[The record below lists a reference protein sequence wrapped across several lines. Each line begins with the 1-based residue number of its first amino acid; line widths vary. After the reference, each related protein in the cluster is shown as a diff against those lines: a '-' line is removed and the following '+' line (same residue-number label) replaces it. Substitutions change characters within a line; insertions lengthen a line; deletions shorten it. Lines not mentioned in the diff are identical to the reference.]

1 VTISEIITHSIAI
14 GSLLLAYL
22 AWRSS
27 QKTAKEQLDLQKTTA
42 RLAEKQLEQIVTT
55 QAIDHSSRAIL
66 RLSIEPHGKNSHCFV
81 LKNVGNATAYNV
93 SYEINPHGSGDNP
106 IIKEDYNVKFPAPSL
121 SPSSQI
127 DVLAAFSFESAR
139 AFDAFI
145 VWEDE
150 NKKLFEENTFV
161 TL

>member
-1 VTISEIITHSIAI
+1 MTFSEIITHSIAN
-14 GSLLLAYL
+14 GSLALAII

-42 RLAEKQLEQIVTT
+42 RLAEKQLEHIITT
-55 QAIDHSSRAIL
+55 QTIDLTSKAIL

-93 SYEINPHGSGDNP
+93 SYKINPHGSGDNP
-106 IIKEDYNVKFPAPSL
+106 IIKEDYNEKFPAPSL
-121 SPSSQI
+121 SPGTQI
-127 DVLAAFSFESAR
+127 AVLAAFSFQSAR
-139 AFDAFI
+139 AFDAFVI
-145 VWEDE
+145 WEDE